1 MRSRKNSNATLTYD
15 VLYIETT
22 TFDSRVN
29 LHLLPFDFIP
39 YRLNVRINMQKQSGT
54 QFKPFVLL
62 TEPIDSPSQETG
74 WCETRNS

>member
-1 MRSRKNSNATLTYD
+1 MRSRKNSNATVTYD

-39 YRLNVRINMQKQSGT
+39 G
-54 QFKPFVLL
+54 L
-62 TEPIDSPSQETG
+62 TAEYPATPKHRVFCSYSLYLTD
-74 WCETRNS
+74 